1 MTTPKLIRDT
11 SHGGPDEVS
20 QASAPSPAAR
30 HSRMRRT
37 PLYLTLC
44 LLLGACAS
52 GPGQAPVAAAAPR
65 CTEEMGYPACPEA
78 GYYQGYP
85 YFDGSY
91 YPGTGVVLVPVPVP
105 VPAPVPVPPKKPLP
119 KPHKPVP
126 PSKKRP
132 DACHPT

>member
-1 MTTPKLIRDT
+1 
-11 SHGGPDEVS
+11 
-20 QASAPSPAAR
+20 
-30 HSRMRRT
+30 MRRT

-105 VPAPVPVPPKKPLP
+105 VPAPVPVPPKKPPP
-119 KPHKPVP
+119 KPHKPLP
-126 PSKKRP
+126 PPPKRP
-132 DACHPT
+132 DACHPTPTHPCP